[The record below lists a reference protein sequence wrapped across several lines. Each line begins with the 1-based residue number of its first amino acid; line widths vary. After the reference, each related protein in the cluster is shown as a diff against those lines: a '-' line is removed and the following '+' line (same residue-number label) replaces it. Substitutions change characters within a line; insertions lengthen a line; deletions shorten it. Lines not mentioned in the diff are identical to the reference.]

1 MLGQLS
7 SPLSVSLTYTTY
19 LRKKSQ
25 LISQKRAEQSERIK
39 CVALSTRR
47 TVIQTKTFLS
57 TDNTPATVRQQI
69 VMRRAC
75 NVFIQ
80 VVLGPSLI
88 YFFLL
93 GHVAYQI
100 YKDPDELKTQ
110 AWPAHTTKAE
120 KEAIIKGRKPLI
132 NGILDLAGS

>member
-1 MLGQLS
+1 
-7 SPLSVSLTYTTY
+7 
-19 LRKKSQ
+19 
-25 LISQKRAEQSERIK
+25 
-39 CVALSTRR
+39 
-47 TVIQTKTFLS
+47 
-57 TDNTPATVRQQI
+57 
-69 VMRRAC
+69 MRRAC

-100 YKDPDELKTQ
+100 YKDPDELQTQ

-120 KEAIIKGRKPLI
+120 RELIIKNRQPLI
-132 NGILDLAGS
+132 NGILDLAGKGMSGLKVFTSDIYEFATTT

>member
-1 MLGQLS
+1 
-7 SPLSVSLTYTTY
+7 
-19 LRKKSQ
+19 
-25 LISQKRAEQSERIK
+25 
-39 CVALSTRR
+39 
-47 TVIQTKTFLS
+47 
-57 TDNTPATVRQQI
+57 
-69 VMRRAC
+69 MRRAC

-132 NGILDLAGS
+132 NGILDLAGSKRMRLLERHCIWYILTCNDAAKGVR

>member
-1 MLGQLS
+1 
-7 SPLSVSLTYTTY
+7 
-19 LRKKSQ
+19 
-25 LISQKRAEQSERIK
+25 
-39 CVALSTRR
+39 
-47 TVIQTKTFLS
+47 
-57 TDNTPATVRQQI
+57 
-69 VMRRAC
+69 MRRAC

-132 NGILDLAGS
+132 NGILDLAGKRMRLVERHCIWYILTCNDAAKGVC